1 MNRRSFLSML
11 GMASAVATNASLLGA
26 LLKTET
32 DADYYRRM
40 RAAIPIDKQNDLVG
54 GWVSYKF
61 KYTMTPPPPYRL
73 RNVELP
79 SAQVID
85 GHNIVRR
92 PYVRGQQVELV

>member
-32 DADYYRRM
+32 DLTNLAT
-40 RAAIPIDKQNDLVG
+40 IPIQKQDDLVG
-54 GWVSYKF
+54 GWVSYKV
-61 KYTMTPPPPYRL
+61 KYTMTLPPQYRL

-79 SAQVID
+79 RAQVID